1 MARISWRS
9 DVLGCGGVT
18 PNPMMSSFNRQCR
31 LRDSKVIRLALCSLP
46 LNGDGKRLWLT
57 NSLLPLHSAVF
68 SCLWYFHSVQGDFWL
83 TYRKQPP
90 LPIILG
96 TKTQSARLAETT
108 DRSVTCY
115 CAAQRKDGQW
125 KAGLRWDFIR
135 LIHKDHRSL
144 KTTNADASMI
154 LVWIVKAISQ
164 TIRLSHGGQS
174 ALYL

>member
-1 MARISWRS
+1 MFW
-9 DVLGCGGVT
+9 VVGGVT

-31 LRDSKVIRLALCSLP
+31 LLDSKVIRLALCSLP

-96 TKTQSARLAETT
+96 TKTQSARLEE
-108 DRSVTCY
+108 
-115 CAAQRKDGQW
+115 
-125 KAGLRWDFIR
+125 
-135 LIHKDHRSL
+135 DHRPVSHLLLCCTTEGWSMKSWFTMRFHQIDSQRSQIFKNNQCRCKHDPCMDCESYFSDYTVITWRAKCSL
-144 KTTNADASMI
+144 FVS
-154 LVWIVKAISQ
+154 VY
-164 TIRLSHGGQS
+164 H
-174 ALYL
+174 